1 MKKLLAL
8 LLTLCLVIG
17 MVPLTAGAEGTASQ
31 DENDVAS
38 ITKDGATIYYDSL
51 NEAVEAVTA
60 NEGVATEIKVLRDVT
75 DAKGMS
81 IASNKN
87 IVIDF
92 GGCTYTLT
100 APGAGSKGTETNGFQ
115 LLKDSTIVMKNGTIN
130 IDPSNLTATPAA
142 DSKPIKRI
150 IQSYA
155 DLTLENMTLNAANQ
169 YGGENYALSFNNGK
183 TVIKGTTSIIV
194 SDPDTIAFDV
204 CEYAPYP
211 SASVTFD
218 ETFSGNVTGVI
229 LYDSTDASSHELTI
243 AENITGTFGEIAA
256 SERGKTAA
264 ETGISISGGN
274 FTEPVNPKYC
284 EEGKAPL
291 VTGDV
296 CTIANVTDLKDKPK
310 DENGVYYDNDAAEKK
325 FKATVTTADGTTT
338 GYETLEKA
346 LVAAQDED
354 AITLLNDVTI
364 SGGAGNTQ
372 GILTIEKDI
381 TIDGQNHSITAEGTV
396 TGKSSMINIQKGAK
410 VTIKNV
416 TIDSN
421 NKAKHGLNTYTASG
435 ETEKTTVTLENVEIK
450 NGTGYGIVAN
460 NTVVNATNLTTSDND
475 WGGVNVD
482 KGAQVTV
489 GGASNLGEESSIVY
503 ENAKRDTN
511 GENGSLTVNGGTYQ
525 NIVVQAED
533 KADEI
538 AGTVSL
544 KGGTFNGVVAKGNG
558 TTKAADVVNV
568 TGGKF
573 TKTAAEDVGG
583 AGDGKYVAIKDLI
596 PEDYEITSDGTV
608 KEEEPY
614 VPPVIPT
621 YKTTVEE
628 CEGGSVVASPSSARE
643 GQKVTLTVK
652 PQAGQE
658 LKSLKVTDKDGDAV
672 TLTKVEGGYTFN
684 MPKGGVTVTAVF
696 GCDGGAACPSKG
708 FTDVDSEKWYHE
720 YMDYAV
726 EKGLLEGTSPT
737 TMEPNATL
745 TRAQLAQILYNLEG
759 KPQVQG
765 DLDFTDVIEGK
776 WYYAAILWAN
786 QEGVVDGMSPDT
798 FAPNEDI
805 SRQDL
810 ALMLYRYA
818 GEPTVTGDLDGFKD
832 AGQVGDWAEEAI
844 TWAVEE
850 GIIDGMTPTTLEP
863 TGTATRAQAAAML
876 QRFLEG

>member
-17 MVPLTAGAEGTASQ
+17 MVPLAASAEGTASQ

-130 IDPSNLTATPAA
+130 IDPSNLAA
-142 DSKPIKRI
+142 PSTNESKPIKRI

-155 DLTLENMTLNAANQ
+155 DLTLENMTLNAAYQ
-169 YGGENYALSFNNGK
+169 YGGEDYALSFNNGK
-183 TVIKGTTSIIV
+183 TVIKGKTSIIV
-194 SDPDTIAFDV
+194 SNPDTIAFDV
-204 CEYAPYP
+204 CKFASYP

-218 ETFSGNVTGVI
+218 ETFSGKVTGVI
-229 LYDSTDASSHELTI
+229 LYDSNDASSHKLTI

-256 SERGKTAA
+256 SESGKTAA

-274 FTEPVNPKYC
+274 FTEPVNPEYC

-291 VTGDV
+291 VTEDG
-296 CTIANVTDLKDKPK
+296 CTIANEADLKDKPK
-310 DENGVYYDNDAAEKK
+310 DENGVYYDTDAAKEK
-325 FKATVTTADGTTT
+325 FEATVTTAKGTK
-338 GYETLEKA
+338 GYDTLEKA
-346 LVAAQDED
+346 LEAAQNNDK
-354 AITLLNDVTI
+354 ITLLQDVTI
-364 SGGAGNTQ
+364 SGGAGDTQ
-372 GILTIEKDI
+372 GILTIDKNI
-381 TIDGQNHSITAEGTV
+381 TIDGQNHSITAENNV
-396 TGKSSMINIQKGAK
+396 QTGSSMINIQNGAN

-416 TIDSN
+416 KIDSEN
-421 NKAKHGLNTYTASG
+421 TKHGLNTYTAPDA
-435 ETEKTTVTLENVEIK
+435 TEKTTVTLENVEIK

-460 NTVVNATNLTTSDND
+460 NTVVNATNLTTSDNG

-511 GENGSLTVNGGTYQ
+511 GEKGSLTVNGGTYK

-533 KADEI
+533 DGDEI
-538 AGTVSL
+538 VGKVSL
-544 KGGTFNGVVAKGNG
+544 TRGTFNGVVAKGKG
-558 TTKAADVVNV
+558 TTNPTTIVDI

-573 TKTAAEDVGG
+573 AQTAAGDVGG
-583 AGDGKYVAIKDLI
+583 EGAGEYVAIKDLI
-596 PEDYEITSDGTV
+596 PEDYEISSDGTV

-652 PQAGQE
+652 PQASQE

-765 DLDFTDVIEGK
+765 DLDFTDVAEGK
-776 WYYAAILWAN
+776 WYYAAILWAY

>member
-17 MVPLTAGAEGTASQ
+17 MVPLAASAEG
-31 DENDVAS
+31 ENVAK
-38 ITKDGATIYYDSL
+38 IGEKEYPSL
-51 NEAVEAVTA
+51 LEAVKNVK
-60 NEGVATEIKVLRDVT
+60 EG
-75 DAKGMS
+75 
-81 IASNKN
+81 
-87 IVIDF
+87 
-92 GGCTYTLT
+92 
-100 APGAGSKGTETNGFQ
+100 ETIE
-115 LLKDSTIVMKNGTIN
+115 LLKDVQDGVGIATYTNASEGQIPSKSFTIDFKGFTYNFAKEPVGSSGTESQGFHFEWKGQGQNNVNITLKNGTLTTN
-130 IDPSNLTATPAA
+130 APSSFRML
-142 DSKPIKRI
+142 
-150 IQSYA
+150 IQNYCN
-155 DLTLENMTLNAANQ
+155 LTLENMTLDGSNMSNGD
-169 YGGENYALSFNNGK
+169 YVVSNNCGNVKISGETSITAGNNG
-183 TVIKGTTSIIV
+183 V
-194 SDPDTIAFDV
+194 AFDV
-204 CEYAPYP
+204 CGY
-211 SASVTFD
+211 
-218 ETFSGNVTGVI
+218 GNYTTGVSVEVNTTGTI
-229 LYDSTDASSHELTI
+229 TGEIEITNSKDYDIGLTI
-243 AENITGTFGEIAA
+243 TSGSFN
-256 SERGKTAA
+256 GKIDNQCSREKAKV
-264 ETGISISGGN
+264 SISGGE
-274 FTEPVNPKYC
+274 FSEPVNPEYC
-284 EEGKAPL
+284 ADDMAPL
-291 VTGDV
+291 VMDNGKCVIKKTNEL
-296 CTIANVTDLKDKPK
+296 TKYSK

-325 FKATVTTADGTTT
+325 FEATVTTAKGTK
-338 GYETLEKA
+338 GYATLEKA
-346 LVAAQDED
+346 LEAAQSSDM
-354 AITLLNDVTI
+354 ITLLKDVTI
-364 SGGAGNTQ
+364 SGEAGNTQ

-381 TIDGQNHSITAEGTV
+381 TIDGQNHRITAEDTV
-396 TGKSSMINIQKGAK
+396 TKNSSMINIQNGAK

-416 TIDSN
+416 KIDSKN
-421 NKAKHGLNTYTASG
+421 TKHGLNTYTAPDA
-435 ETEKTTVTLENVEIK
+435 TEKTTVTLENVEIK

-460 NTVVNATNLTTSDND
+460 NTVVNATNLTTIGNG

-503 ENAKRDTN
+503 ENATTDTN
-511 GENGSLTVNGGTYQ
+511 GKKGSLTVNGGTYK
-525 NIVVQAED
+525 NIVVQAAEST
-533 KADEI
+533 DEI
-538 AGTVSL
+538 VGTVSL
-544 KGGTFNGVVAKGNG
+544 TGGTFNGVVAKGEG
-558 TTKAADVVNV
+558 TTNPTTIVDI

-573 TKTAAEDVGG
+573 AQTAAGDVGG
-583 AGDGKYVAIKDLI
+583 EGAGEYVAIKDLI
-596 PEDYEITSDGTV
+596 PEDYEISSDGTV

-765 DLDFTDVIEGK
+765 DLDFTDVAEGK